1 MIKNNKKRGK
11 IMNITDYKKN
21 CYLGGKIDKEY
32 KYNIHADKMLKKPQY
47 SEVYSNKRPLKS
59 ITFHETKM
67 TKKKVGNT
75 YSTVRACSGK
85 SRKGSELRRI
95 SDLRQTSLDENGWY
109 ENINIHTKQTT
120 VQRLKSKK
128 LSRS

>member
-1 MIKNNKKRGK
+1 MKNKEKRGK
-11 IMNITDYKKN
+11 IMNMTEYKKN

-32 KYNIHADKMLKKPQY
+32 KYNIHADKMLNKPQY

-67 TKKKVGNT
+67 TKRKVGNT
-75 YSTVRACSGK
+75 YVSVRACSGK
-85 SRKGSELRRI
+85 KRKGSELRRI
-95 SDLRQTSLDENGWY
+95 SVLRKDRLDKNDWY
-109 ENINIHTKQTT
+109 ENINANTKQTT